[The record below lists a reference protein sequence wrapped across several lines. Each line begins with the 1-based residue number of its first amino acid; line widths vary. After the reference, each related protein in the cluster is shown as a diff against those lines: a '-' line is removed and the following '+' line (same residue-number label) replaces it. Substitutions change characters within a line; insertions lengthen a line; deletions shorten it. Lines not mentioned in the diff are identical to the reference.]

1 MQNNLTKKKKSTI
14 YTSGVKNILLKVC
27 ILKKN

>member
-1 MQNNLTKKKKSTI
+1 MQNNLTKKSTI